1 MEQHAVPQ
9 DITGF
14 KFKLVGDMTL
24 KQFGELAGGA
34 IVAYIFYATPWPAIL
49 KWPFVIIFG
58 FLGFALAFL
67 PIEERPLD
75 VWIVN
80 FIKSIY
86 QPTLYVWKN
95 GAVRPSIATVA
106 VNVTSGVDNP
116 TTQLWPYPQTATP
129 PKPVVPALIPVTPTP
144 PTTQSDQ
151 PVSIE
156 DLQKRRDA
164 KVKELEDAVKK
175 LEQATT
181 PPKIDPVPVPSG
193 PPVITV
199 DDLAKKRDE
208 KKLADEAAL
217 RALAEQ
223 NKQLETQIADAKL
236 KMQALTGN
244 DTTQLQSQLQNLEK
258 QKVDLGTQAA
268 TFQAP
273 ANEAIKVVTPPAA
286 RQTVISLTEKPNV
299 INGTITNSQGA
310 PLDNAIL
317 IIKDKAGN
325 SVRALKSNQIGQ
337 FIASTPLEN
346 GIYYLEL
353 ERQGYTF
360 DTLELT
366 VDGKIIAPLEIH
378 AKN

>member
-34 IVAYIFYATPWPAIL
+34 VIAYIFYATGWPGFL
-49 KWPFVIIFG
+49 KWPFVIVFG

-75 VWIVN
+75 VWIIN

-95 GAVRPSIATVA
+95 GTVRPPVPVITENLTTVA
-106 VNVTSGVDNP
+106 D
-116 TTQLWPYPQTATP
+116 WPFPQTQTQTQ
-129 PKPVVPALIPVTPTP
+129 PKPIVTAPVAPPPPAI
-144 PTTQSDQ
+144 SQ
-151 PVSIE
+151 PISIE
-156 DLQKRRDA
+156 DLQNRRDD
-164 KVKELEDAVKK
+164 KIKELEQAVKK
-175 LEQATT
+175 LEQVTL
-181 PPKIDPVPVPSG
+181 PPKIEPIPVPAG

-217 RALAEQ
+217 RTLADQ
-223 NKQLETQIADAKL
+223 NKQVETQIADAKI
-236 KMQALTGN
+236 KIQALTGN
-244 DTTQLQSQLQNLEK
+244 DTTQLQSQLQILEK
-258 QKVDLGTQAA
+258 QKVGLGNQVAS
-268 TFQAP
+268 FQ
-273 ANEAIKVVTPPAA
+273 TPNNDSIRIVNRPAA
-286 RQTVISLTEKPNV
+286 KQTIISLTEKPNV
-299 INGTITNSQGA
+299 INGTVTNSQGA
-310 PLDNAIL
+310 PLDSTIL

-325 SVRALKSNQIGQ
+325 SIRALKSNQIGQ

-346 GIYYLEL
+346 GTYYLEL
-353 ERQGYTF
+353 ERQGATF

-366 VDGKIIAPLEIH
+366 VDGKVISPLNIH
-378 AKN
+378 AKT

>member
-34 IVAYIFYATPWPAIL
+34 IIAYIFYATPWPGLL

-95 GAVRPSIATVA
+95 GAVRPPVPVITQNLTTVA
-106 VNVTSGVDNP
+106 D
-116 TTQLWPYPQTATP
+116 WPFPQTQALPPTPP
-129 PKPVVPALIPVTPTP
+129 PKPEPASPAA
-144 PTTQSDQ
+144 TQGG

-156 DLQKRRDA
+156 DLQVRRDD
-164 KVKELEDAVKK
+164 KIKELEQAVKK
-175 LEQATT
+175 LEQVTT
-181 PPKIDPVPVPSG
+181 PPKIEPIPVPTG

-217 RALAEQ
+217 RTLADQ
-223 NKQLETQIADAKL
+223 NKQVETQIADAKI
-236 KMQALTGN
+236 KMQALQGS
-244 DTTQLQSQLQNLEK
+244 DTTQIQTQLQDLEQ
-258 QKVDLGTQAA
+258 QKVVLSNQVAS
-268 TFQAP
+268 FQTP
-273 ANEAIKVVTPPAA
+273 NNDSIRVVNRPTAK
-286 RQTVISLTEKPNV
+286 QTVISLTEKPNV
-299 INGTITNSQGA
+299 INGTVTNSQGA
-310 PLDNAIL
+310 PLDSTIL

-325 SVRALKSNQIGQ
+325 SIRALKSNQIGQ

-346 GIYYLEL
+346 GTYYLEL
-353 ERQGYTF
+353 ERQGATF

-366 VDGKIIAPLEIH
+366 VDGKVISPLNIH
-378 AKN
+378 AKT